1 MFKKM
6 DYIYAIY
13 KTGSF
18 SKAAEQLFISQPAL
32 SIAVRKLEDELG
44 QKLFFRTTGTV
55 ELTEA
60 GKAYIDKC
68 EKIRQFEQELTEYFN
83 ELDGLLTGEL
93 SIGGANISMNYILPD
108 IITAFSAAYPGIRIT
123 LREDSTISLKR
134 LLADEALDFVI
145 DSNNFTDGDFDV
157 NTLFTN
163 RILLAVP
170 SQYALSPSEMN
181 PLTDATASS
190 GSAPQPTALTATAL
204 TAEDIANGRH
214 WDPNITP
221 LPIEAIGDAPFLTL
235 FAETEIFMRFQK
247 ICETHH
253 FTPNTI
259 MTFNQQFTAYQFA
272 KKGSG
277 ITVIGDTVVRLAPD
291 DGSMRY
297 YTLASDDDLCRR
309 EIVIAGKR
317 KAYRSKAA
325 ETFKQ
330 FVVDRYTH

>member
-60 GKAYIDKC
+60 GRAYIDKC

-170 SQYALSPSEMN
+170 SQYALSPSEIK
-181 PLTDATASS
+181 PLN
-190 GSAPQPTALTATAL
+190 ATAL

-221 LPIEAIGDAPFLTL
+221 LPIEAIGDAPFLAL

-247 ICETHH
+247 ICEAHH

>member
-44 QKLFFRTTGTV
+44 QRLFFRTTGTV

-170 SQYALSPSEMN
+170 SQYALSPSEIK
-181 PLTDATASS
+181 PLN
-190 GSAPQPTALTATAL
+190 ATAL

-221 LPIEAIGDAPFLTL
+221 LPIEAIGDAPFLAL

-247 ICETHH
+247 ICEAHH

>member
-93 SIGGANISMNYILPD
+93 SIVGANISMNYILPD

-170 SQYALSPSEMN
+170 SQYALSPSEIK
-181 PLTDATASS
+181 PLN
-190 GSAPQPTALTATAL
+190 ATAL

-221 LPIEAIGDAPFLTL
+221 LPIEAIGDAPFLAL

-330 FVVDRYTH
+330 FVINKYRV

>member
-170 SQYALSPSEMN
+170 SQYALSPSEIK
-181 PLTDATASS
+181 PLN
-190 GSAPQPTALTATAL
+190 ATAL

-221 LPIEAIGDAPFLTL
+221 LPIEAIGDAPFLAL

-247 ICETHH
+247 ICEAHH

-325 ETFKQ
+325 ETFKR

>member
-170 SQYALSPSEMN
+170 SQYALSPSEIK
-181 PLTDATASS
+181 PLN
-190 GSAPQPTALTATAL
+190 ATAL

-221 LPIEAIGDAPFLTL
+221 LPIEAIGDAPFLAL

-247 ICETHH
+247 ICEAHH

-330 FVVDRYTH
+330 FVVDKYTH

>member
-93 SIGGANISMNYILPD
+93 SIGCSNISMNYILPD

-170 SQYALSPSEMN
+170 SQYALSPSEIK
-181 PLTDATASS
+181 PLN
-190 GSAPQPTALTATAL
+190 ATAL

-221 LPIEAIGDAPFLTL
+221 LPIEAIGDAPFLAL
-235 FAETEIFMRFQK
+235 FAETE
-247 ICETHH
+247 
-253 FTPNTI
+253 
-259 MTFNQQFTAYQFA
+259 
-272 KKGSG
+272 
-277 ITVIGDTVVRLAPD
+277 TVVAFGFDALALAGTLRRYGARLVGAFIFSPVL
-291 DGSMRY
+291 S
-297 YTLASDDDLCRR
+297 
-309 EIVIAGKR
+309 
-317 KAYRSKAA
+317 
-325 ETFKQ
+325 
-330 FVVDRYTH
+330 

>member
-1 MFKKM
+1 MK
-6 DYIYAIY
+6 
-13 KTGSF
+13 
-18 SKAAEQLFISQPAL
+18 FISWNVNGLRACVKVKTDDDGNIK
-32 SIAVRKLEDELG
+32 SKG
-44 QKLFFRTTGTV
+44 
-55 ELTEA
+55 
-60 GKAYIDKC
+60 
-68 EKIRQFEQELTEYFN
+68 FEEYFN

-221 LPIEAIGDAPFLTL
+221 LPIEAIGDALL
-235 FAETEIFMRFQK
+235 HLGLR
-247 ICETHH
+247 
-253 FTPNTI
+253 
-259 MTFNQQFTAYQFA
+259 
-272 KKGSG
+272 
-277 ITVIGDTVVRLAPD
+277 
-291 DGSMRY
+291 
-297 YTLASDDDLCRR
+297 
-309 EIVIAGKR
+309 
-317 KAYRSKAA
+317 
-325 ETFKQ
+325 
-330 FVVDRYTH
+330 

>member
-170 SQYALSPSEMN
+170 SQYALSPSEIK
-181 PLTDATASS
+181 PLN
-190 GSAPQPTALTATAL
+190 ATAL

-221 LPIEAIGDAPFLTL
+221 LPIEAIGDAPFLAL

-247 ICETHH
+247 ICEAHH

-297 YTLASDDDLCRR
+297 YTLASDEDLCRR

>member
-68 EKIRQFEQELTEYFN
+68 EKIRHFEQELTEYFN

-170 SQYALSPSEMN
+170 SQYALSPSEIK
-181 PLTDATASS
+181 PLN
-190 GSAPQPTALTATAL
+190 ATAL

-221 LPIEAIGDAPFLTL
+221 LPIEAIGDAPFLAL

>member
-170 SQYALSPSEMN
+170 SQYALSPSEIK
-181 PLTDATASS
+181 PLN
-190 GSAPQPTALTATAL
+190 ATAL

-221 LPIEAIGDAPFLTL
+221 LPIEAIGDAPFLAL

-247 ICETHH
+247 ICEAHH

-272 KKGSG
+272 KKAPASPL
-277 ITVIGDTVVRLAPD
+277 LAIP
-291 DGSMRY
+291 SCA
-297 YTLASDDDLCRR
+297 LRR
-309 EIVIAGKR
+309 TTDPCATTPWPPMTTC
-317 KAYRSKAA
+317 AA
-325 ETFKQ
+325 EKSSLPGSEKPIG
-330 FVVDRYTH
+330 RRRRRHLSSL

>member
-123 LREDSTISLKR
+123 LRRR
-134 LLADEALDFVI
+134 LYHLLEAPPGRRSAGLRHRLQQLHRRRLRCKHFI
-145 DSNNFTDGDFDV
+145 YQPHSAG
-157 NTLFTN
+157 
-163 RILLAVP
+163 RAV
-170 SQYALSPSEMN
+170 S
-181 PLTDATASS
+181 
-190 GSAPQPTALTATAL
+190 
-204 TAEDIANGRH
+204 
-214 WDPNITP
+214 
-221 LPIEAIGDAPFLTL
+221 
-235 FAETEIFMRFQK
+235 
-247 ICETHH
+247 IC
-253 FTPNTI
+253 
-259 MTFNQQFTAYQFA
+259 
-272 KKGSG
+272 
-277 ITVIGDTVVRLAPD
+277 TV
-291 DGSMRY
+291 S
-297 YTLASDDDLCRR
+297 
-309 EIVIAGKR
+309 
-317 KAYRSKAA
+317 
-325 ETFKQ
+325 
-330 FVVDRYTH
+330 